1 MATEKSYNRVN
12 WEARKTPIS
21 AKNLNQMDEGI
32 YINRQAIQELQSAV
46 YESNGEVIEYIVTAT
61 VKNRFE
67 LPNVPEEGAYYYVT
81 STNSIYKGI
90 NTHYE
95 LVQSNIKQ
103 IYGGGAK

>member
-1 MATEKSYNRVN
+1 
-12 WEARKTPIS
+12 
-21 AKNLNQMDEGI
+21 MDEGI
-32 YINRQAIQELQSAV
+32 HTNRQAIQELQSAV
-46 YESNGEVIEYIVTAT
+46 YEAGEKEYLITKRVAT
-61 VKNRFE
+61 KFE

-81 STNSIYKGI
+81 STNTIYKGI